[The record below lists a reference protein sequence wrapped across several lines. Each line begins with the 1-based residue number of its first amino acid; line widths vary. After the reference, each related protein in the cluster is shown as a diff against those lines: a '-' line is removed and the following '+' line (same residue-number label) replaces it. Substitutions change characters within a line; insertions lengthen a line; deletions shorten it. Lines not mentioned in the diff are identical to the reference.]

1 MSQPVIAVISVLIT
15 MGILDAVWLTTM
27 TSRLYRREMPELL
40 LATPM
45 WAPAILFYLLYA
57 AGVVVLVV
65 LPSLER
71 DYTLLRVAG
80 TGALLGLVA
89 YGTYDLTNHATIR
102 GWSPVVTA
110 VDLAWG
116 TILTAVVATV
126 AVLIARRFAA

>member
-1 MSQPVIAVISVLIT
+1 MSQPVVAVISVLVT
-15 MGILDAVWLTTM
+15 MGILDAIWLTTM

-40 LATPM
+40 LPTPM

-65 LPSLER
+65 LPALER
-71 DYTLLRVAG
+71 DDTLLRVAA

-116 TILTAVVATV
+116 ATLTAIVATV
-126 AVLIARRFAA
+126 AVLIARRLA